1 MHQQLEGLQ
10 RKPLL
15 PGKGVEVGEHG
26 AQAREL
32 HALRHPHI
40 LVLSHT
46 YEGISLN
53 GILSILRCP
62 FLNGTS
68 VKGKDTYVNNVFH
81 TGLSGPAT
89 LGVFTVLKTLVDL
102 NLIWFESH
110 MRSLISKK
118 KSDYVQL
125 RIYNWTLYAWAGS
138 YADVQPVYCKKL
150 CEYKHR
156 VKRISPLVVYK
167 IRKLKM
173 SCVSIKMRAFPEWPQ
188 GGRKQKTP
196 G

>member
-15 PGKGVEVGEHG
+15 SGKGVGEARG
-26 AQAREL
+26 ASTRTARTQAPTHTR
-32 HALRHPHI
+32 
-40 LVLSHT
+40 VLSHT

-89 LGVFTVLKTLVDL
+89 LGVFTVLKTLADL
-102 NLIWFESH
+102 NPIWFESYV
-110 MRSLISKK
+110 RSLIYKK
-118 KSDYVQL
+118 TSDYVQL
-125 RIYNWTLYAWAGS
+125 RIYEWTLYAWAGS
-138 YADVQPVYCKKL
+138 YAD
-150 CEYKHR
+150 
-156 VKRISPLVVYK
+156 
-167 IRKLKM
+167 M
-173 SCVSIKMRAFPEWPQ
+173 
-188 GGRKQKTP
+188 
-196 G
+196 